1 MVEVGKSDEGRL
13 YWRSRRGMLELELVL
28 VPFLRE
34 RYPHLPPN
42 LQCMYAELLECEDW
56 QIFDWL
62 QGRSRPERSLMK
74 QLIERINAIDDG
86 G

>member
-1 MVEVGKSDEGRL
+1 MVQAGENVAGRL

-34 RYPHLPPN
+34 RYPGLPPE

-62 QGRSRPERSLMK
+62 QGRSEPERSSMK
-74 QLIERINAIDDG
+74 QLIERINNSG
-86 G
+86 

>member
-1 MVEVGKSDEGRL
+1 MVEVGKIDEGRL

-34 RYPHLPPN
+34 RYPHLPPD
-42 LQCMYAELLECEDW
+42 LQCTYAELLECEDW

-62 QGRSRPERSLMK
+62 QGRSRPQRSLMK